1 MNNDEKI
8 QAILQFWFGE
18 PNTETTSYNHR
29 RKLWFSKRPE
39 FDALIQSQFRSVYEQ
54 AAKGE
59 LADWQRFPLGCLA
72 LVILLDQFPR
82 NMFRDTPQAFATDPQ
97 ALHIAQQAIEQ
108 GFDRQLEPIQRI
120 FIYLPFEHS
129 ETLDHQRQSVER
141 CQQLY
146 AEAPELADV
155 LDYALRH
162 QKVIERFGRFPHRNR
177 ILGRENTP
185 EETKFLQ
192 QPGSAF

>member
-1 MNNDEKI
+1 MNNDAQI
-8 QAILQFWFGE
+8 PVILQFWFGE
-18 PNTETTSYNHR
+18 PNTEGSSYGQR
-29 RKLWFSKRPE
+29 RKLWFGKQPE
-39 FDALIQSQFRSVYEQ
+39 FDTTIQHQFRSIYEQ
-54 AAKGE
+54 AARGE
-59 LADWQRFPLGCLA
+59 LLDWQQSPLGCLA

-82 NMFRDTPQAFATDPQ
+82 NMFRDSPRAFATDPQ
-97 ALHIAQQAIEQ
+97 ALQVAQQAIAQ

-129 ETLDHQRQSVER
+129 ETLEHQQQSVAL

-146 AEAPELADV
+146 AEAPELEDI

-162 QKVIERFGRFPHRNR
+162 QAVIERFRRFPHRNR

-185 EETKFLQ
+185 EETAFLK
-192 QPGSAF
+192 QPGSSF